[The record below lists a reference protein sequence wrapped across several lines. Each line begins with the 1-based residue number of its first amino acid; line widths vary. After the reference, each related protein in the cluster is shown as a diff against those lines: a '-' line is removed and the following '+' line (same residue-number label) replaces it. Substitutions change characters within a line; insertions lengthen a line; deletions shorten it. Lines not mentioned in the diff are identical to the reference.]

1 MITPVAIAKNNQT
14 PHMFPM
20 CGFEYKISIA
30 LWRCIIKEHILR
42 KKQTSE
48 SKFQVTLKIEECL

>member
-14 PHMFPM
+14 PHMLPM

-30 LWRCIIKEHILR
+30 KAA
-42 KKQTSE
+42 
-48 SKFQVTLKIEECL
+48 